1 MTKAEVKNIIRLF
14 IEWNGEHREI
24 RARQLD
30 IDLAAEY
37 IMGKLKGNEL

>member
-1 MTKAEVKNIIRLF
+1 MTKAEVKSIIRHF

-24 RARQLD
+24 RTRQFD
-30 IDLAAEY
+30 IDLAADY